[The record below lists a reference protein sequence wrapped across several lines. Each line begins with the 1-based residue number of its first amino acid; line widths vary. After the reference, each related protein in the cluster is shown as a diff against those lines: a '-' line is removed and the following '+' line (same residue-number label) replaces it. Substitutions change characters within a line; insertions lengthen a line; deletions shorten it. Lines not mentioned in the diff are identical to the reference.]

1 MANLFA
7 WASIGENGKAVGG
20 IRGDQTGKEVK
31 VGYYYNFGQNIVI
44 RFRDIEKGRKL
55 AKIAKWL
62 ANSNIV
68 GYNQNDRESFFKEC
82 EKRGWNWKV
91 IKRDIKKGNFPP
103 CNTDCSAFAAAC
115 INIVMEMRVV
125 ACFTTGTMYHNCIER
140 NATLFK
146 SYLISKMETIGWR
159 KGDMPLK
166 AYKHVIINV

>member
-7 WASIGENGKAVGG
+7 WASISENGKAVGG

-44 RFRDIEKGRKL
+44 RFRDVEKGRKL
-55 AKIAKWL
+55 GKIAKWL
-62 ANSNIV
+62 AISNII
-68 GYNQNDRESFFKEC
+68 GYNQHDRESFYNEC
-82 EKRGWNWKV
+82 QKRGWNWKV
-91 IKRDIKKGNFPP
+91 IKRDIKKGKFPA

-115 INIVMEMRVV
+115 INIVMEMKVV
-125 ACFTTGTMYHNCIER
+125 PCFTTGTMYHNCIER

>member
-55 AKIAKWL
+55 GKIAKWL

-68 GYNQNDRESFFKEC
+68 GYNKHDRESFFNEC
-82 EKRGWNWKV
+82 KKRGWNWKV
-91 IKRDIKKGNFPP
+91 IKSDIKKGNFPP
-103 CNTDCSAFAAAC
+103 CNTDCSAFVAAC
-115 INIVMEMRVV
+115 INIVMSMKVV
-125 ACFTTGTMYHNCIER
+125 PCFTTGTMYMNCIER
-140 NATLFK
+140 NGNLFK
-146 SYLISKMETIGWR
+146 SHLISKMNSVGWR

>member
-20 IRGDQTGKEVK
+20 VRGDQTGKEVK
-31 VGYYYNFGQNIVI
+31 IGYYYNFGQNIVI

-68 GYNQNDRESFFKEC
+68 GYNQHDRESFYKEC

-140 NATLFK
+140 NAALFK

>member
-20 IRGDQTGKEVK
+20 IRGDQTGREVK
-31 VGYYYNFGQNIVI
+31 VGYYYNFGQNIII

-62 ANSNIV
+62 ANSNIL

-91 IKRDIKKGNFPP
+91 IKRDIKKGKFPP

-125 ACFTTGTMYHNCIER
+125 TCFTTGTMYHNCIER

>member
-20 IRGDQTGKEVK
+20 VRGDQTGKEVK

-62 ANSNIV
+62 ANSNIL
-68 GYNQNDRESFFKEC
+68 GYNQHDRESFYKEC

-91 IKRDIKKGNFPP
+91 IKRDSF
-103 CNTDCSAFAAAC
+103 SR
-115 INIVMEMRVV
+115 MR
-125 ACFTTGTMYHNCIER
+125 R
-140 NATLFK
+140 
-146 SYLISKMETIGWR
+146 WR
-159 KGDMPLK
+159 
-166 AYKHVIINV
+166 I

>member
-44 RFRDIEKGRKL
+44 RFRDVEKGRKL
-55 AKIAKWL
+55 GKIAKWL
-62 ANSNIV
+62 ANSNIL
-68 GYNQNDRESFFKEC
+68 GYNQHDRESFYNEC
-82 EKRGWNWKV
+82 QKRGWNWKV
-91 IKRDIKKGNFPP
+91 IKRDIKKGKFPP

-140 NATLFK
+140 NANLFK

>member
-68 GYNQNDRESFFKEC
+68 GYNQYDRESFYKEC

-91 IKRDIKKGNFPP
+91 IKRVIKKGKFSP
-103 CNTDCSAFAAAC
+103 CNTDCSAFVAAC
-115 INIVMEMRVV
+115 INIVMEIKVV
-125 ACFTTGTMYHNCIER
+125 PCFTTGTMFMNCIE
-140 NATLFK
+140 NNGNLFK
-146 SYLISKMETIGWR
+146 SYEISEMDSISWR

>member
-55 AKIAKWL
+55 GKIAKWL
-62 ANSNIV
+62 ANSNIL
-68 GYNQNDRESFFKEC
+68 GYNQHDRESFFNEC
-82 EKRGWNWKV
+82 KKRGWNWKV

-115 INIVMEMRVV
+115 INIVMVMKVV
-125 ACFTTGTMYHNCIER
+125 PCFTTGTMYMNCIER
-140 NATLFK
+140 NGNLFK
-146 SYLISKMETIGWR
+146 SHLISKMNSVGWR

>member
-20 IRGDQTGKEVK
+20 IRGDQTGREVK
-31 VGYYYNFGQNIVI
+31 VGYYYNFGQNIII

-68 GYNQNDRESFFKEC
+68 GYNQHDREFFYKEC

-91 IKRDIKKGNFPP
+91 IKRDIKKGKFPP

-115 INIVMEMRVV
+115 INIVMEMRAV

-146 SYLISKMETIGWR
+146 SYLSSNMETIGWR

>member
-44 RFRDIEKGRKL
+44 RFRDVEKGRKL
-55 AKIAKWL
+55 GKIAKWL

-68 GYNQNDRESFFKEC
+68 GYNQYDRESFYNEC
-82 EKRGWNWKV
+82 QKRGWNWKV
-91 IKRDIKKGNFPP
+91 IKKDIKKGNFPL
-103 CNTDCSAFAAAC
+103 CNTDCSAFVSAC
-115 INIVMEMRVV
+115 INIVMEMKVV
-125 ACFTTGTMYHNCIER
+125 PCFTTGTMYHNCIER

-159 KGDMPLK
+159 KGDMSLK